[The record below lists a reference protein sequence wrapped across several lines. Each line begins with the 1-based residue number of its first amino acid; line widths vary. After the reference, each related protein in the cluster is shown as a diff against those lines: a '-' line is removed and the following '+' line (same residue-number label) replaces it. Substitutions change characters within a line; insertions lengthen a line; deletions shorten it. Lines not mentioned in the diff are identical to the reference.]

1 MYTNI
6 PTQDVTLI
14 IQGILQR
21 KGTPAEITQ
30 ELTWLANIIL
40 NQSYFSYNNQCYKQ
54 PEGLKIGAPTSA
66 FFQNCTYNTQNTV
79 NEIYNILTKYNI
91 LSYSRYVNNIL
102 ILYENIHTDT
112 DHMLL

>member
-30 ELTWLANIIL
+30 ELT
-40 NQSYFSYNNQCYKQ
+40 
-54 PEGLKIGAPTSA
+54 
-66 FFQNCTYNTQNTV
+66 
-79 NEIYNILTKYNI
+79 
-91 LSYSRYVNNIL
+91 
-102 ILYENIHTDT
+102 
-112 DHMLL
+112 